1 MGLVSV
7 AMSGGFRLGLST
19 AAVLA
24 VAALA
29 PAAAS
34 ALEIRTQQ
42 VNPGVV
48 FLEAGNDFANQVGI
62 TWVSSPNGKPDLVI
76 GDLAAG
82 IADPIPSRCAR
93 VDPSTVRCPADLF
106 TALDAEL
113 GPGPD
118 SIGVVPAVGTDG
130 FINMRLQLGAG
141 RDRATDAGQTRD
153 VWNGGPGRD
162 VLDSGP
168 GNDKVKG
175 GAQNDIIDCGL
186 GRDLGIGGPGKLD
199 LSRNCEKVRH

>member
-1 MGLVSV
+1 MR
-7 AMSGGFRLGLST
+7 GGFRIGLST

-24 VAALA
+24 VAALV

-34 ALEIRTQQ
+34 ALDIRTQQ
-42 VNPGVV
+42 VNPGVI
-48 FLEAGNDFANQVGI
+48 FLEAGHDFANDVGV
-62 TWVSSPNGKPDLVI
+62 TWVISPNGKPDLVI
-76 GDLAAG
+76 GDLSAG
-82 IADPIPSRCAR
+82 IADPIPSQCAR

-106 TALDAEL
+106 TALDAVL

-118 SIGVVPAVGTDG
+118 SIGVVPAVGVDG

-141 RDRATDAGQTRD
+141 KDRARDAGQTRD

-175 GAQNDIIDCGL
+175 GAQNDIIDCGF
-186 GRDLGIGGPGKLD
+186 GHDLGIGGPGKLD
-199 LSRNCEKVRH
+199 LSRNCETVRH